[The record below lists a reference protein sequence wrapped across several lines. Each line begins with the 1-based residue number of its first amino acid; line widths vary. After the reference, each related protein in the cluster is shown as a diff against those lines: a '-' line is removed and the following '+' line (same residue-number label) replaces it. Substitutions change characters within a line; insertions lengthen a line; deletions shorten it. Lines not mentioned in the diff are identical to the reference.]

1 MVLLLW
7 QETVLDARKICG
19 KMHNKCLGYGWTS
32 TKHVPW
38 YSSIA
43 RQGMETNSRREIRA
57 SQRTTRQPAGAFIQ
71 AILRNFEFHFS
82 LQFKVKITLIVVST
96 STGSPFSLKG

>member
-1 MVLLLW
+1 MDIDQTCPLVLINRA
-7 QETVLDARKICG
+7 ARNGNQQPSRNSG
-19 KMHNKCLGYGWTS
+19 K
-32 TKHVPW
+32 P
-38 YSSIA
+38 A
-43 RQGMETNSRREIRA
+43 
-57 SQRTTRQPAGAFIQ
+57 TTRQPAGAFIQ